1 MFVDIFKCTL
11 ALEYIR
17 STWPKDKIKKHVIT
31 LKLPLK
37 VTVHGSLKKTGSSAQ
52 SCSPLRE
59 PTLLWII
66 KTRAVEKLLQLFPLQ
81 KENQIF
87 FPKTYKH
94 SQIRSRWSC
103 SFNEGGAKCVVNMI
117 WKCVIF
123 GGVRTEVNS
132 LNQSLIF
139 LFRLTSVW
147 SWEITSALYIQP
159 LQQIL
164 SNLKFMSR
172 RKNKDREDWGC
183 MNSLALSVSD
193 FRLTRSQWCGE
204 TRS

>member
-17 STWPKDKIKKHVIT
+17 STWPKDKKTKHVIT
-31 LKLPLK
+31 LKLPE
-37 VTVHGSLKKTGSSAQ
+37 GDCAWQFKKTGSSAQ
-52 SCSPLRE
+52 SCSPLWK

-94 SQIRSRWSC
+94 SQIQSRWSC
-103 SFNEGGAKCVVNMI
+103 SFNEGGAKCAVNMI
-117 WKCVIF
+117 WMCVIF

-132 LNQSLIF
+132 LNQSF
-139 LFRLTSVW
+139 SF
-147 SWEITSALYIQP
+147 P
-159 LQQIL
+159 
-164 SNLKFMSR
+164 
-172 RKNKDREDWGC
+172 
-183 MNSLALSVSD
+183 SD
-193 FRLTRSQWCGE
+193 FSLIVGNHISVVHSAASANFVQPE
-204 TRS
+204 VHVLKKK